1 MASSGSFTIK
11 TDNSAEVLALKD
23 AAVSAA
29 LTVIGMQAEANA
41 KIEITKNVY
50 DTPESK
56 SGYIRTGRLRNS
68 IANDHDDTAVYVGTN
83 VEYAPYVE
91 LGTYKMPARPFLRP
105 AIEEHLDEY
114 AEIFKRILGNA

>member
-41 KIEITKNVY
+41 KIEITKKVY

-56 SGYIRTGRLRNS
+56 SGYKRTGRLRNS
-68 IANDHDDTAVYVGTN
+68 IANDHDETAVYVGTN

-91 LGTYKMPARPFLRP
+91 LGTYKMPERPFLRP

>member
-23 AAVSAA
+23 AAVEAA

-41 KIEITKNVY
+41 KIEITKKVY

-56 SGYIRTGRLRNS
+56 SGYKRTGRLRNS
-68 IANDHDDTAVYVGTN
+68 IANDHDETAVYVGTN